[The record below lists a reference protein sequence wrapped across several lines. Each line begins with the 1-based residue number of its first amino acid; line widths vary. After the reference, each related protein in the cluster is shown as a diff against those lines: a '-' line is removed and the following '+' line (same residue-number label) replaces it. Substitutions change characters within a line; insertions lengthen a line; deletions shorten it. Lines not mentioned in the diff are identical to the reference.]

1 MFILLVYTV
10 KICHNICH
18 FIIAR
23 SKVGQKRKKKK
34 KAPSSGISLKVFF
47 FFSPLEHRSQESGE
61 VCPIDPT
68 MTFKSCVRSQTEK
81 VRVFGPKAVSVW
93 TLCAQVCR
101 VPEPGTGNG
110 LC

>member
-1 MFILLVYTV
+1 MG
-10 KICHNICH
+10 K
-18 FIIAR
+18 
-23 SKVGQKRKKKK
+23 KRKKKK
-34 KAPSSGISLKVFF
+34 SSLKWNIIESF